1 MKSCDESNVRVV
13 FFNERE
19 RKETAET
26 IRTMAQLL
34 DDYGISIPPG
44 TPTSAVNTLCHILS
58 R

>member
-19 RKETAET
+19 RKEAAECL
-26 IRTMAQLL
+26 RTMALLL
-34 DDYGISIPPG
+34 DANGIDIPSG
-44 TPTSAVNTLCHILS
+44 TPTSALNTLCNILS